1 MNTLSLILV
10 DERENGKVLREQILS
25 IPDAYQVLDECTE
38 IYETNGIYL
47 VNEVNVDTHTLY
59 RQFATKEEGLVL
71 TLVLCGGRAISV
83 RQV

>member
-10 DERENGKVLREQILS
+10 DERESKVLREQILS

-47 VNEVNVDTHTLY
+47 VNEVNLDTHTLY

-71 TLVLCGGRAISV
+71 TLVLCGGRALAV
-83 RQV
+83 K

>member
-10 DERENGKVLREQILS
+10 DERESKVLREQILS

-47 VNEVNVDTHTLY
+47 VNEVNLDTHTLY

-71 TLVLCGGRAISV
+71 TLVLCGGRALAVKQI
-83 RQV
+83 